1 MESFAT
7 IVNGFKPLA
16 IAAKLSIL
24 DVCRGPDYNT
34 GQLGVKI
41 SFVYTTFFVIQ
52 IFFLVRIF
60 SYSD

>member
-7 IVNGFKPLA
+7 IINGFKPLA

-41 SFVYTTFFVIQ
+41 
-52 IFFLVRIF
+52 
-60 SYSD
+60 